1 MTQLMQQLSSQT
13 PFLQTLEA
21 AGITV
26 RQLNSA
32 QIAALT
38 DLSPGEVNTLVLI
51 GEDLDLS
58 PEPDDI
64 QQDFT
69 GPLIF

>member
-1 MTQLMQQLSSQT
+1 MTQPMQQLSSQP

-26 RQLNSA
+26 SQLNGA
-32 QIAALT
+32 QIDVLT

-51 GEDLDLS
+51 GEDLDLI
-58 PEPDDI
+58 PEPDNI